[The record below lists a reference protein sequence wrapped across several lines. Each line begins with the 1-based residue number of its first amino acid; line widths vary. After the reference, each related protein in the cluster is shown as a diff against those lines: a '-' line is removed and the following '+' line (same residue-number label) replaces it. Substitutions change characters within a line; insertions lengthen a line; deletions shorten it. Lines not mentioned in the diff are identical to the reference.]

1 MKDSVNTAKT
11 TSKNLDKTS
20 LSNTNKDIAIRTN
33 VSMFDVDDSAMD
45 IDLAKCDIIMKNRS
59 EELNEQ
65 KLVADGQSIIT
76 SKINDSKINE
86 KSSEDINEEETEDI
100 ELIYNEE
107 NTNDMNKTKDSP
119 PKTVIPI
126 ICHKTPR
133 RVKLI
138 TLSSPKETRK
148 Q

>member
-1 MKDSVNTAKT
+1 VSTAKT
-11 TSKNLDKTS
+11 ISKNLDKTS

-45 IDLAKCDIIMKNRS
+45 IDLAKCDIIMKNQS

-65 KLVADGQSIIT
+65 RPVADQSIIR

-138 TLSSPKETRK
+138 TLSSPKETKK